1 MYRCCIFDL
10 DGTLLN
16 TTHALLRSTN
26 LTLERLG
33 LSPLTIDQ
41 IMKIVGDGYKT
52 QMERALKLAGDE
64 QLTHY
69 EEALKTYLEVF
80 PENCM
85 YQVAPYNGILGLLW
99 YLKETGVKTAVF
111 SNKPHEQ
118 TVANIKGIFGASA
131 FDVIQGQKEGIP
143 KKPDPAGIFAIMET
157 LGVTPEECLYFGDTN
172 TDMQTGANAGIDTVG
187 VLWGFRSREELE
199 AFQPKFLIEHP
210 EEAVAIINSKKS
222 GEK

>member
-16 TTHALLRSTN
+16 TTRALLRSTN

-33 LSPLTIDQ
+33 LSSLTMDQ

-64 QLTHY
+64 ALTRY
-69 EEALKTYLEVF
+69 QDALRIYMEVF

-85 YQVAPYNGILGLLW
+85 YQVAPYDGIPELLRFLKDNGI
-99 YLKETGVKTAVF
+99 KRAVF

-118 TVANIKGIFGASA
+118 AVKNIEGIFGAEM
-131 FDVIQGQKEGIP
+131 FDVIQGQTEEIP
-143 KKPDPAGIFAIMET
+143 KKPDPEGVFVILKK
-157 LGVTPEECLYFGDTN
+157 LGERPEDCLYFGDTN
-172 TDMQTGANAGIDTVG
+172 TDMRTGANAGVDTAG
-187 VLWGFRSREELE
+187 VLWGFRGREELE
-199 AFQPKFLIEHP
+199 AFHPRYLIERP
-210 EEAVAIINSKKS
+210 EDAIPIIV
-222 GEK
+222 